1 LLTREKIMAVTQILA
16 IAIAIILLLGFI
28 ASEISRKAYERGN
41 REGWSRG
48 RAVNRQEFWAE

>member
-1 LLTREKIMAVTQILA
+1 MAVTQILA
-16 IAIAIILLLGFI
+16 IALAIILLLGFI

-48 RAVNRQEFWAE
+48 RAVNRQEFWSE